1 MGAVP
6 PEEGAQNHH
15 TSGITTTNAIAE
27 DTDPT
32 CHAAAGFEDRFI
44 LNSEDVLNC
53 SDGTLTAVG
62 AISLILKTRCTGILN

>member
-1 MGAVP
+1 MSAVP

-15 TSGITTTNAIAE
+15 PPGITSTNAIAE
-27 DTDPT
+27 DADSTR
-32 CHAAAGFEDRFI
+32 HATPGFEDGFI

-53 SDGTLTAVG
+53 SDGTLTAVL

>member
-15 TSGITTTNAIAE
+15 TPGITSSNAIAE
-27 DTDPT
+27 DTDST
-32 CHAAAGFEDRFI
+32 RHAANGFEDRFI

-53 SDGTLTAVG
+53 SDGTLAAVI
-62 AISLILKTRCTGILN
+62 AILY